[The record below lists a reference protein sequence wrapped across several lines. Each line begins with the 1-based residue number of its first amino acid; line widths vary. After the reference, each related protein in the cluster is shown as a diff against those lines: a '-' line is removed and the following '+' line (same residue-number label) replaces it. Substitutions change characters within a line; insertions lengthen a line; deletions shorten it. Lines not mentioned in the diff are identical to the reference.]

1 MNYALE
7 HAETDDSPLYIFDSS
22 FGERTK
28 NNTAFSIRK
37 RGSKNQL
44 KKRKKSEA
52 SSPASSAS
60 TSSRDEDGEIIRV
73 HSKATSN
80 LLNDY
85 KVPDYFTD
93 DLFSLVGERRRPP
106 YRWMVSGPK
115 RSGSGIHQDP
125 LGTSA
130 WNALVHGHK
139 RFKVFEINSIV
150 GCCFPPRL

>member
-1 MNYALE
+1 VGEDDDGSPVYLAAKYFMSYALE
-7 HAETDDSPLYIFDSS
+7 HADNDDSPLYIFDSS

-37 RGSKNQL
+37 RGSKNQA
-44 KKRKKSEA
+44 KKRLKTES
-52 SSPASSAS
+52 SSPVSSAS
-60 TSSRDEDGEIIRV
+60 ASSRDENKNYDVGSLRV

-85 KVPDYFTD
+85 RVPDYFTD

-125 LGTSA
+125 LGTST
-130 WNALVHGHK
+130 
-139 RFKVFEINSIV
+139 
-150 GCCFPPRL
+150 